1 MARPAESAAVGG
13 GRGIGVVGPSGAIY
27 SDVGVFFRSSESCRY
42 ALSRSRTLSGSRTKQ
57 ICYPV
62 PEPAT
67 RFWNGLSRSRTGQAR
82 LGLGLG
88 FRVKV

>member
-42 ALSRSRTLSGSRTKQ
+42 ALSR
-57 ICYPV
+57 
-62 PEPAT
+62 
-67 RFWNGLSRSRTGQAR
+67 
-82 LGLGLG
+82 
-88 FRVKV
+88 